1 MSLSVAAIEK
11 HQDALAKL
19 IGTWVENNPGEPTST
34 VRSEPKPA
42 APEQADGPK
51 QVVTVALRT
60 RPFLDSEIVEGKKL
74 LNGVHARGTKMFV
87 HVPAAKVGDCQCVSR
102 MTNNLCLVVWTD
114 HSAQSLRRRLFLWA
128 RE

>member
-19 IGTWVENNPGEPTST
+19 IATWIDKNPNEATATPKS
-34 VRSEPKPA
+34 KPA
-42 APEQADGPK
+42 SPEPADAPK

-60 RPFLDSEIVEGKKL
+60 RPFLDSEAAEGKQL

-87 HVPAAKVGDCQCVSR
+87 HVPSAKVCKALFVLKTSINVS
-102 MTNNLCLVVWTD
+102 LVVWAD
-114 HSAQSLRRRLFLWA
+114 YSAQSL
-128 RE
+128 